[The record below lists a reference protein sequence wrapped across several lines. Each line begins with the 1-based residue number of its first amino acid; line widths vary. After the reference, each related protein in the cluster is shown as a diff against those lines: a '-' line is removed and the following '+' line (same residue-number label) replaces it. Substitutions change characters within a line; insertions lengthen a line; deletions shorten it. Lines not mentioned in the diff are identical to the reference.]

1 MRVKI
6 GTSTDFPESTLI
18 SVTGDGIN
26 ILAVRINGSVYAVHA
41 LCPHL
46 NLSLRNGTLEGHVIT
61 CPWHGSKFDIRTG
74 KNLDWVQGIGGFKMP
89 GWSRALIALG
99 REPTPLTT
107 YPVSEENGQ
116 VFVELPKRLG

>member
-6 GTSTDFPESTLI
+6 GTSADFPESTLV

-26 ILAVRINGSVYAVHA
+26 ILAARINGSVYAVHA

-61 CPWHGSKFDIRTG
+61 CPWHGSKFDMRTG

-89 GWSRALIALG
+89 G
-99 REPTPLTT
+99 
-107 YPVSEENGQ
+107 
-116 VFVELPKRLG
+116 